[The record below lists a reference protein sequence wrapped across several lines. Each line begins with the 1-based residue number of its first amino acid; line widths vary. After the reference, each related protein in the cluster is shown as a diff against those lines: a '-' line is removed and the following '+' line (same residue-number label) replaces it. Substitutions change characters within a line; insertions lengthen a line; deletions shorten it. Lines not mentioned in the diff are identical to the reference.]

1 MSKNAIVFG
10 GSGFLGSHVAD
21 ALSENG
27 YKVALFDLK
36 ASRYLRP
43 DQTMVVGSILD
54 TEKVNYAIKGQ
65 DIVFHFAGLSDLDMG
80 KDQPIEVANQNII
93 GTINLLNESIKANIK
108 RFVFASTIYVYSDL
122 GGFYRCSKQATE
134 LFIEEFNKC
143 YGLNFTVLRY
153 GSLYGPRASA
163 SNGIRRYLSQALQ
176 DGKITYPGTG
186 DEMREYINVRDAARL
201 SVDILSSE
209 YKNKHIVITGHH
221 PLKTKDML
229 EMVKEI
235 LKKDITF
242 EFSHTPNNFHYS
254 LTPYSFTP
262 KIGLKLVSNLYMDM
276 GQGFLECLQDIR
288 QDLDHSEKKDSQ

>member
-27 YKVALFDLK
+27 YNVALFDLQV
-36 ASRYLRP
+36 SPYIRR

-65 DIVFHFAGLSDLDMG
+65 DIVFHFAGLSDLDIG
-80 KDQPIEVANQNII
+80 KNQPIEVANQNII
-93 GTINLLNESIKANIK
+93 GTINLLNASIKANIK

-209 YKNKHIVITGHH
+209 YKNKHIVITGQH
-221 PLKTKDML
+221 PLKTKD
-229 EMVKEI
+229 I
-235 LKKDITF
+235 L
-242 EFSHTPNNFHYS
+242 
-254 LTPYSFTP
+254 
-262 KIGLKLVSNLYMDM
+262 
-276 GQGFLECLQDIR
+276 
-288 QDLDHSEKKDSQ
+288 